1 MSSLHAIKLGGAAQI
16 LWRTLAYNKAAAQRQ
31 RRRHKRCARL
41 SLRLADSP
49 FTPAR
54 LVSSNGSVCVYHS
67 SQFVEP
73 LDVLRERWKAHVRG
87 LENAEKDRNA
97 ALLASQAA
105 PDALPLST
113 NGERFDSAT
122 EECML
127 RIMSSRAN
135 ASRYWATEAE
145 AKWLYRA
152 PFTDAHL
159 SDPGNRVV
167 SHANELCRPMALYNV
182 AGTADPS
189 RFTPLTCRRYDPVNY
204 AGRFYRPA
212 VAVRMK
218 AFALQYNCL
227 HERQWITQRR
237 AMGLGL
243 SILPHIPLL
252 AFSLDMPLFLINIGA
267 THRRSA
273 PAPRVSPAIAADC
286 IVTSEDVLEAP
297 ERHVRWLAFMS
308 PGDLYALSQRSSF
321 SSYTQYSDA
330 SALARSYKRCSRAE
344 KLKCE
349 ERAEAIN
356 DEVERAYQTEAQL
369 LRQEDSDLR
378 SNTCGAAAH
387 NE

>member
-1 MSSLHAIKLGGAAQI
+1 MAHPCLQQGG
-16 LWRTLAYNKAAAQRQ
+16 RTAAAKASQTLCGHTFSAEHHRFL
-31 RRRHKRCARL
+31 CAIAQTRGWADRVWVPVPVVERL

-297 ERHVRWLAFMS
+297 ERQCERRLLLPS
-308 PGDLYALSQRSSF
+308 LS
-321 SSYTQYSDA
+321 
-330 SALARSYKRCSRAE
+330 
-344 KLKCE
+344 
-349 ERAEAIN
+349 
-356 DEVERAYQTEAQL
+356 
-369 LRQEDSDLR
+369 
-378 SNTCGAAAH
+378 
-387 NE
+387 